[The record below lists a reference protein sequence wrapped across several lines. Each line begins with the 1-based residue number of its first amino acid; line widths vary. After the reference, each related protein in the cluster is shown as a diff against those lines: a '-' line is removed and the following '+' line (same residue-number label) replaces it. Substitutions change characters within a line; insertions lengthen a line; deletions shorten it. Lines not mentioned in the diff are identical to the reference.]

1 MKQTSSQLLKF
12 VNDLVQFSPRQGK
25 NEQKTANYIIK
36 LVKHYKLPIT
46 LQKFNTTIPTYP
58 VATLMADNTQVACK
72 GAGLTSG
79 SFENTNHIISSF
91 FNFEDDIYIPANIN
105 FNPRCANAISTP
117 MLYQE
122 PSLAVN
128 KNDIPVLLRAKH
140 IKGKLTVKPYTFM
153 SCNILVGN
161 TQNPS
166 SVVLTHYDGL
176 DGGAVD
182 NASGVAV
189 LLDIAISYPD
199 LFKRSLFVFAGNEE
213 LSYDMPTYWGN
224 GYRVFQK
231 ANPHVLKQTRTIVG
245 IDSVGYAKP
254 IVNTSTERLKNAFP
268 LTNIDAFTDKFIHI
282 CCPFEGMMPFYHSN
296 ADAIG
301 IVNQRYL
308 GMACELVRSHV

>member
-1 MKQTSSQLLKF
+1 MKQTSSQLFKF
-12 VNDLVQFSPRQGK
+12 INDLVQFSPRQGK
-25 NEQKTANYIIK
+25 NEQKAANYIIK
-36 LVKHYKLPIT
+36 LVNHYKLPIT
-46 LQKFNTTIPTYP
+46 LQKFSTTIPTYP
-58 VATLMADNTQVACK
+58 VATLMADNTRVACK
-72 GAGLTSG
+72 GTGLKSG
-79 SFENTNHIISSF
+79 SFEHNDHIISSF
-91 FNFEDDIYIPANIN
+91 FNFENDVSIPANIN

-122 PSLAVN
+122 PALAVN
-128 KNDIPVLLRAKH
+128 KKDLPVLLTAHKIR
-140 IKGKLTVKPYTFM
+140 GKITVKPYTFT

-189 LLDIAISYPD
+189 LLDIAISYPE
-199 LFKRSLFVFAGNEE
+199 LFKKSLFVFAGNEE

-231 ANPHVLKQTRTIVG
+231 ANPHILNQARTIIG

-268 LTNIDAFTDKFIHI
+268 LTNIDAITDKFTHI

-296 ADAIG
+296 ADTIE
-301 IVNQRYL
+301 IVNHRYL
-308 GMACELVRSHV
+308 GMAGELVRSHL